1 MSRRSGQLMEG
12 IVIGMIFYIVGN
24 GSGEGL
30 YDDNAFY
37 ADADPCAVQA
47 WADEWV
53 RSLPDDK
60 RDRFDD
66 VDPSKV
72 QEALRR
78 LCSSEPAAII
88 GESEHGRLR

>member
-1 MSRRSGQLMEG
+1 MMEG

-72 QEALRR
+72 SMSEVLEAMPAEWNPR
-78 LCSSEPAAII
+78 LAGSAASALFI
-88 GESEHGRLR
+88 